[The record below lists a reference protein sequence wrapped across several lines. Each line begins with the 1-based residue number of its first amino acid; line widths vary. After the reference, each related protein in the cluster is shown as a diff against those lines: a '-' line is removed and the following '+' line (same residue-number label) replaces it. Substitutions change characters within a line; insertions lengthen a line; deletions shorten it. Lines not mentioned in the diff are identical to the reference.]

1 MYGHVVT
8 MMAAPIQHTAHRRP
22 DEASRRDCCM
32 KWALGLAAALPLVAV
47 VAIMIRLEA
56 AFAQPEEMSALVPGV
71 WPLTGD
77 AKTFGI
83 HWINFIVLSG
93 NAAIL
98 SWCVFLVRVRRWLFP
113 DDAALRD
120 SIPALAAVAVMLATA
135 GALSLAERHGE
146 GEAWAF
152 FLFIFAPTLTVS
164 YALLWDA
171 VRRFDRLWLSGLVLA
186 GFPTLTFSLQLR
198 HEQPGASE
206 ESVIVLNSVLLA
218 VSIGVW
224 LYAWGYAPNVA
235 PGSRRAGGRSG
246 QSLCGQEETW
256 HHTARSDATR
266 SQPFDRAPASL
277 ISERTLRS

>member
-1 MYGHVVT
+1 
-8 MMAAPIQHTAHRRP
+8 
-22 DEASRRDCCM
+22 M
-32 KWALGLAAALPLVAV
+32 KWALGLAAVLPLVVV

-56 AFAQPEEMSALVPGV
+56 ALAQPEAASALVPGV
-71 WPLTGD
+71 WALTGE

-83 HWINFIVLSG
+83 HWVNLIALSG

-113 DDAALRD
+113 DNAALRD
-120 SIPALAAVAVMLATA
+120 SIPALAVVAVLLATA
-135 GALSLAERHGE
+135 SALGLAERHGE

-152 FLFIFAPTLTVS
+152 FLFLFAPTLTVS

-171 VRRFDRLWLSGLVLA
+171 VRRFDRLWISGLVLA

-198 HEQPGASE
+198 HEQPGVAE

-224 LYAWGYAPNVA
+224 LCAWSQSTHIASVQTGT
-235 PGSRRAGGRSG
+235 RS
-246 QSLCGQEETW
+246 
-256 HHTARSDATR
+256 HTACADPGLDRLLG
-266 SQPFDRAPASL
+266 RAPARLS
-277 ISERTLRS
+277 SEHTPRG